1 MKKTYISPALTVYSL
16 YTESDML
23 GLTMSADSGS
33 TGNTVNNDTEEST
46 HTHTRERDNTAQHI
60 HAYTYTKHNNKNKK

>member
-23 GLTMSADSGS
+23 GLTMSANSSDSSQITDDDQWDTNKKEPAFGGS
-33 TGNTVNNDTEEST
+33 MWDNMGETGNF
-46 HTHTRERDNTAQHI
+46 
-60 HAYTYTKHNNKNKK
+60 

>member
-33 TGNTVNNDTEEST
+33 TGNTVDTDDDWDTNKKQPGFGGFDWEAETEE
-46 HTHTRERDNTAQHI
+46 
-60 HAYTYTKHNNKNKK
+60 